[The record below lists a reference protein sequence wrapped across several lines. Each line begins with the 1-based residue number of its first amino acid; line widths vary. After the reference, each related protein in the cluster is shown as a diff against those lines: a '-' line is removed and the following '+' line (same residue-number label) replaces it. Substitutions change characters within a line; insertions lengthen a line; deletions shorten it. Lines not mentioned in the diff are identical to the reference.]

1 MQIWLLC
8 FFIIRAAF
16 VLPTNKLFHIHFV
29 LRHNLHLARLRRE
42 DMRRGNV
49 RDVHEA
55 DGPGGCVFHAAREE
69 IEELEI
75 DGSVHFISYM
85 KSAERVSA

>member
-1 MQIWLLC
+1 
-8 FFIIRAAF
+8 
-16 VLPTNKLFHIHFV
+16 
-29 LRHNLHLARLRRE
+29 
-42 DMRRGNV
+42 MRRGNV

>member
-1 MQIWLLC
+1 MLRVTTYIT
-8 FFIIRAAF
+8 RARGSTSGAP
-16 VLPTNKLFHIHFV
+16 VEA
-29 LRHNLHLARLRRE
+29 ARLIDMLSAVSTVE